1 MPTQTYTPI
10 ASQVLP
16 SASATVTFST
26 IPGDYTDLELVASV
40 QASSSGQ
47 GLSMQFN
54 NDNGTG
60 SLYSNTG
67 LRGNGSTVVSF
78 RQTSNTNVLLSNIAE
93 PPTSGSFGLYN
104 AKFLNYANANVFK
117 TILVRSNSA
126 SFATEMFADLWRNTN
141 AITSI
146 KITISGGTIAA
157 GSTFTLYGIK
167 AGS

>member
-10 ASQVLP
+10 ARQVLA
-16 SASATVTFST
+16 SASTTVTFST

-40 QASSSGQ
+40 QASASGQ
-47 GLSMQFN
+47 GLTMQFN

-67 LRGNGSTVVSF
+67 LRANGSTAVSF
-78 RQTSNTNVLLSNIAE
+78 RQTSNTNILLSNIAE

-117 TILVRSNSA
+117 TTLVRSNSA
-126 SFATEMFADLWRNTN
+126 AFATEMFADLWRNTN

-146 KITISGGTIAA
+146 KITISGGNIAA